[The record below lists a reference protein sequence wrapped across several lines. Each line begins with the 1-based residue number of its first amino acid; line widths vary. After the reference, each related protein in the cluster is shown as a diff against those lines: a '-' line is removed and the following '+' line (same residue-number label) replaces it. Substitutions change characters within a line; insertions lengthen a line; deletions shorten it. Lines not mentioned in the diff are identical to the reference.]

1 MHRFNFIDLHCHPNI
16 KPYGQSFN
24 HGFEHSQNPAD
35 KNSIWYQDRPGIA
48 EKIFEIL
55 FPTYTQS
62 DFSTVYHGGVDIIGL
77 SLYSIERSFFTIRGS
92 QGKLA
97 DLALNI
103 ASGVGNKRVDFVQE
117 HNDYYQDIFREYRF
131 VCAGE
136 GKEVKLPGNAIA
148 SYKIINS
155 FSDIEWIENFNS
167 DPENQKRCHR
177 KIGVVLDI
185 EGAHIF
191 NQSADIVDES
201 SAPIERLRTN
211 IRHLKNVHPSDSDK
225 WQHRLSHITLMH
237 HFSND
242 LGGHAQSLPGI
253 VGNNLLNQKPA
264 LGDDLSELGKEAVR
278 LLLSTENGYRIP
290 ICIKHM
296 SVKSRYSYYNILE
309 EDFKGEAIPIIVSHG
324 AVNGKNNPQ
333 ARKHL
338 INSTKGCFRFNEDE
352 PLWDINFYD
361 EELLKIAD
369 SKGIF
374 GFQLDQ
380 RRLASGR
387 ELKQRISKHKNLQL
401 GARHLWKNIQHTAQV
416 LDNEGRPGWDIQAIG
431 SDFDGIINPLNG
443 YRTAERLEMLETYL
457 LTEAK
462 GFLNSSDNTLRLPE
476 NRNMD
481 AELAVS
487 KVLFQNA
494 LDFYR
499 RNL

>member
-16 KPYGQSFN
+16 KAYGQSFKHN
-24 HGFEHSQNPAD
+24 FEHSQNPRD
-35 KNSIWYQDRPGIA
+35 KHSIWYQDRPGLA

-62 DFSTVYHGGVDIIGL
+62 DLSTVYHGGVDIIGL
-77 SLYSIERSFFTIRGS
+77 SLYSIERSFFTIKGS

-103 ASGVGNKRVDFVQE
+103 ASGVGNERIDHVQE
-117 HNDYYQDIFREYRF
+117 HNNYYEDVFREYRF

-136 GKEVKLPGNAIA
+136 GKVVKLSGNALG
-148 SYKIINS
+148 SYKIIKS
-155 FSDIEWIENFNS
+155 YGDIEWIENFNNA
-167 DPENQKRCHR
+167 PENQKQRHR

-191 NQSADIVDES
+191 NQSSDIKDASKSPV
-201 SAPIERLRTN
+201 ERLREN
-211 IRHLKNVHPSDSDK
+211 ILHLKDIRPGSENK

-237 HFSND
+237 HFKND

-264 LGDDLSELGKEAVR
+264 LGEDLSDLGKEAIK
-278 LLLSTENGYRIP
+278 LLLSKENGYRIP
-290 ICIKHM
+290 ICVKHM
-296 SVKSRYSYYNILE
+296 SVAARYSYYQILE
-309 EDFKGEAIPIIVSHG
+309 NEFKGEDIPIIVSHG
-324 AVNGKNNPQ
+324 AVNGKNNP
-333 ARKHL
+333 REKKHT
-338 INSTKGCFRFNEDE
+338 ITETEGCFRFNEEE

-361 EELLKIAD
+361 EELLKIAG

-380 RRLASGR
+380 RRLASQQ
-387 ELKQRISKHKNLQL
+387 ELKQRIGKHKNLQL
-401 GARHLWKNIQHTAQV
+401 GARHLWKNIQHSAQV
-416 LDNEGRPGWDIQAIG
+416 LDNAGLPAWNIQAIG

-457 LTEAK
+457 LKEAK
-462 GFLNSSDNTLRLPE
+462 DFLSGSNTILKLPE
-476 NRNMD
+476 NKNID
-481 AELAVS
+481 AELLVS
-487 KVLFQNA
+487 KVLYQNA

-499 RNL
+499 RTL